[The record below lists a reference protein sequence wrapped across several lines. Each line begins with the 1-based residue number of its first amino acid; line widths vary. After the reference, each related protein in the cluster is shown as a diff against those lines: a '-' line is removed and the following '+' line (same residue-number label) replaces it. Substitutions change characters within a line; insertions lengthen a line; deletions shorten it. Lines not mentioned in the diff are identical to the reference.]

1 MANNGKKESRRALL
15 DAEIAADPAV
25 RRGKR
30 LTAALLILWISARLF
45 YLVMELIC
53 AKVGYFDF
61 DAAGFVLFA
70 LSLLCAALMYRGMR
84 YYSVLFLLLGALMIL
99 NTFLG
104 RAYSA
109 LGLDLYLDL
118 KLYYVSCVLDA
129 WVQTAVMLCLLLS
142 PCCRRY
148 AEAAGRIRE
157 DLAYKGYRPQIP
169 VSDTPEAEKKA
180 AGQRFS
186 RALVLLPY
194 LLAGGLLGHLY
205 ARYGVSILPHYPML
219 RILLMFGMF
228 YFAMVLQIVI
238 HEAGHLVF
246 GLLTGYRFSS
256 FRIFGLMWIRQDGR
270 LRLRYRKL
278 AGTGGQCLMAP
289 PDWREDLPC
298 ILYNLG
304 GVLMNL
310 ISALLFWLL
319 SRSAPPFMMLLLLSS
334 AMIGLVYA
342 LINGLP
348 LRGSMVDNDARNV
361 LSILRSR
368 TARRAFWLQLKITER
383 EAAGERLSEMP
394 EDWFSVPGDET
405 PENSLIADV
414 ALCRARRLMEQ
425 RRFREAAVLQD
436 RLLPAED
443 LCGYLLG
450 MLRCDRMTCELLGE
464 GDEALLSSLLPRAQ
478 FRFFGSNRRH
488 PSVLRTQLAL
498 ALLHDRDA
506 TAAGSLRAAFEDV
519 AAGYPYPGVIGSERE
534 LLALIGEKAAAQE

>member
-1 MANNGKKESRRALL
+1 MANNGKKERRRALL

-148 AEAAGRIRE
+148 AEAAG
-157 DLAYKGYRPQIP
+157 
-169 VSDTPEAEKKA
+169 
-180 AGQRFS
+180 QRFS

-219 RILLMFGMF
+219 RILLIFGMF

-256 FRIFGLMWIRQDGR
+256 FRIFGLMWIRQNGR

-425 RRFREAAVLQD
+425 RRFREAAVLQG